1 MTPIEMMF
9 DGVAWT
15 EAPAREPDPS
25 GLPYATHS
33 GIWNFMGQEIRVYRL
48 NTGQAII
55 HADDMGKILGLDE
68 SEPQPQTGKE

>member
-1 MTPIEMMF
+1 MSKTPIEMML
-9 DGVAWT
+9 DGVTWVQNPNEST
-15 EAPAREPDPS
+15 HED

-55 HADDMGKILGLDE
+55 HADDFGKILGITDDD
-68 SEPQPQTGKE
+68 